1 MIHILNGI
9 LTETFV
15 RYDRK
20 LLKSVL
26 LFQCTKSTCGF
37 SIHLLKSKEK
47 YL

>member
-26 LFQCTKSTCGF
+26 LFS
-37 SIHLLKSKEK
+37 SVLLYKKHVRFLYTFIEK
-47 YL
+47 